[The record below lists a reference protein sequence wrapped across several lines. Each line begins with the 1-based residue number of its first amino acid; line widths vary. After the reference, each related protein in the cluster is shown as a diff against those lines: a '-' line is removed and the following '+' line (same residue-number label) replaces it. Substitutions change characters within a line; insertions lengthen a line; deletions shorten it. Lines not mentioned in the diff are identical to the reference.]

1 MKLLS
6 WNIQWGR
13 GADWVV
19 DLKRTISAI
28 RTLGDFDV
36 ICLQEVAVG
45 FAGLQG
51 GMPVDGVARLAA
63 AFPGY
68 SVHFVSAVDLPDGVG
83 GRSRFG
89 NLTLSRMPVGQ
100 VFRHSLPRP
109 PEEGVPSMPRACL
122 EVVVDGPHGPIR
134 VLNTHLEYY
143 SRIQRMTQIAALH
156 TLQCDAVRLAA
167 MGTGESKADELD
179 SPFSIWPRPASAV
192 VCGDFNCEPGSPEYY
207 RLTAPISADVSGWE
221 DAWRA
226 CYGDIP
232 HLCTVGLNGAEWP
245 DRSYCCDY
253 FFVSADLVDQVES
266 VAVDQLTAAS
276 DHQPIILNL
285 I

>member
-13 GADWVV
+13 GADGVV

-167 MGTGESKADELD
+167 MGAGESKADELD

>member
-1 MKLLS
+1 
-6 WNIQWGR
+6 
-13 GADWVV
+13 
-19 DLKRTISAI
+19 
-28 RTLGDFDV
+28 
-36 ICLQEVAVG
+36 
-45 FAGLQG
+45 
-51 GMPVDGVARLAA
+51 
-63 AFPGY
+63 
-68 SVHFVSAVDLPDGVG
+68 
-83 GRSRFG
+83 
-89 NLTLSRMPVGQ
+89 
-100 VFRHSLPRP
+100 
-109 PEEGVPSMPRACL
+109 
-122 EVVVDGPHGPIR
+122 
-134 VLNTHLEYY
+134 
-143 SRIQRMTQIAALH
+143 
-156 TLQCDAVRLAA
+156 
-167 MGTGESKADELD
+167 
-179 SPFSIWPRPASAV
+179 